1 MQDVAAHNVG
11 PPMIA
16 PAGVPRPGCADV
28 ATRPGPPR
36 STEFPIP
43 DDATMLLQI
52 SAVLQQ
58 LCDQNSDLRAK
69 CPTIFDS
76 VAKPTMSVHCYLIR
90 IRRYTK
96 FDSLCF
102 LVALAYLRRLCEQ
115 HGPSFCPTHHNIHRL
130 FITAVL
136 VASKANDGAP
146 RDLPSPPLA
155 PVEPAASAAPSHG
168 TAGLSPR
175 WTFSLA
181 DVFHANV
188 FMAQCGG
195 ITNAELNKLEV
206 DLCERMR
213 WGLTVEPEELI
224 TMTQQMGDASSPLW
238 SHWGTEVCERRWLR
252 RAQHAAELAQPG
264 GRVSPCGGSSG
275 RVSPPSQEGSFN
287 AGRPRHQRSL
297 SLGSMLSHRKPAADG
312 LAPEVIAKERSPEAS
327 ASPRSV
333 LSRTLSFG
341 GFLGSFSALV
351 NLGSGSSE

>member
-1 MQDVAAHNVG
+1 MGDVRYFEGWNLQDTESAPQTRAFEKVGAKIPPVLSMQDVAAHNVG
-11 PPMIA
+11 RSLIA

-28 ATRPGPPR
+28 AARPGPPR

-155 PVEPAASAAPSHG
+155 PVEPAASAAIARHG
-168 TAGLSPR
+168 TPVSHPAGPSR
-175 WTFSLA
+175 SQT
-181 DVFHANV
+181 
-188 FMAQCGG
+188 
-195 ITNAELNKLEV
+195 
-206 DLCERMR
+206 
-213 WGLTVEPEELI
+213 
-224 TMTQQMGDASSPLW
+224 SSTRTSSW
-238 SHWGTEVCERRWLR
+238 RS
-252 RAQHAAELAQPG
+252 AAG
-264 GRVSPCGGSSG
+264 
-275 RVSPPSQEGSFN
+275 
-287 AGRPRHQRSL
+287 
-297 SLGSMLSHRKPAADG
+297 
-312 LAPEVIAKERSPEAS
+312 
-327 ASPRSV
+327 
-333 LSRTLSFG
+333 SRTPS
-341 GFLGSFSALV
+341 
-351 NLGSGSSE
+351 

>member
-1 MQDVAAHNVG
+1 MQRAEAAHNVG
-11 PPMIA
+11 ASLIA
-16 PAGVPRPGCADV
+16 PGVPRPGCAEF
-28 ATRPGPPR
+28 AAQPGPPR

-102 LVALAYLRRLCEQ
+102 LVALAYLRRLCDQ

-146 RDLPSPPLA
+146 RDPPFLPSPSPMRVARL
-155 PVEPAASAAPSHG
+155 SH
-168 TAGLSPR
+168 PR
-175 WTFSLA
+175 WTFTLA

-206 DLCERMR
+206 DLCERML

-224 TMTQQMGDASSPLW
+224 VMTQQLGDASSPLW

-252 RAQHAAELAQPG
+252 RAQHAAELAQPA
-264 GRVSPCGGSSG
+264 GRVSPCGGGSG
-275 RVSPPSQEGSFN
+275 RVSPPSQEASFN

-297 SLGSMLSHRKPAADG
+297 SLGSMLSHRKPGADG
-312 LAPEVIAKERSPEAS
+312 PTPEFIAKERSPEAA

-351 NLGSGSSE
+351 NLGSSES

>member
-1 MQDVAAHNVG
+1 
-11 PPMIA
+11 
-16 PAGVPRPGCADV
+16 
-28 ATRPGPPR
+28 
-36 STEFPIP
+36 
-43 DDATMLLQI
+43 
-52 SAVLQQ
+52 
-58 LCDQNSDLRAK
+58 
-69 CPTIFDS
+69 
-76 VAKPTMSVHCYLIR
+76 MSVHCYLIR

-102 LVALAYLRRLCEQ
+102 LVALAYLRRLCDQ

-136 VASKANDGAP
+136 VASKAND
-146 RDLPSPPLA
+146 
-155 PVEPAASAAPSHG
+155 
-168 TAGLSPR
+168 
-175 WTFSLA
+175 

-206 DLCERMR
+206 DLCERML

-224 TMTQQMGDASSPLW
+224 VMTQQLGDASSPLW

-252 RAQHAAELAQPG
+252 RAQHAAELAQPA
-264 GRVSPCGGSSG
+264 GRVSPCGGGSG
-275 RVSPPSQEGSFN
+275 RVSPPSQEASFN

-297 SLGSMLSHRKPAADG
+297 SLGSMLSHRKPGADG
-312 LAPEVIAKERSPEAS
+312 PTPEFIAKERSPEAA

-351 NLGSGSSE
+351 NLGSSES